1 MSIKEDSKLMLNEKE
16 CEYDIYGDTRNN
28 AKHNEER
35 PYAKYSYN
43 SKNLNRIYNSIMK
56 KEMQKEKY
64 IQMKQKNQNENK
76 ENEDKK
82 EQEKNKKE
90 KNKRILKINS
100 ENKGNNHDQII
111 KKAKKNKR
119 PKKDRIRY

>member
-1 MSIKEDSKLMLNEKE
+1 MLNEKE

-28 AKHNEER
+28 SKHNEER

-43 SKNLNRIYNSIMK
+43 SKNLNRIYNTIMK

-64 IQMKQKNQNENK
+64 TQMKQKNQNENK

-90 KNKRILKINS
+90 KNKRILKIN
-100 ENKGNNHDQII
+100 ENKGNNHEQII

>member
-1 MSIKEDSKLMLNEKE
+1 MSLKEDSKLMLNEKE

-28 AKHNEER
+28 SKYNEER

-43 SKNLNRIYNSIMK
+43 SKNLNRIYNTIMK

-64 IQMKQKNQNENK
+64 TQMKQKNQDENK

-90 KNKRILKINS
+90 KNKRLLKIN
-100 ENKGNNHDQII
+100 ENKGNNHEQII

>member
-28 AKHNEER
+28 SKHNEER

-43 SKNLNRIYNSIMK
+43 SKNLNRIYNIIMK

-64 IQMKQKNQNENK
+64 TQMKQKNQNENK

-90 KNKRILKINS
+90 KNKRILKIN
-100 ENKGNNHDQII
+100 ENKGNNHEQII

>member
-28 AKHNEER
+28 SKHNEER

-43 SKNLNRIYNSIMK
+43 SKNLNRIYNTIMK

-64 IQMKQKNQNENK
+64 TQMKQKNQNENK

-90 KNKRILKINS
+90 KNKRILKINN

>member
-1 MSIKEDSKLMLNEKE
+1 MSLKEDSKLMLNEKE

-28 AKHNEER
+28 SKYNEER

-43 SKNLNRIYNSIMK
+43 SKNLNRIYNTIMK

-64 IQMKQKNQNENK
+64 TQMKQKNQNENK

-90 KNKRILKINS
+90 KNKRILKIN
-100 ENKGNNHDQII
+100 ENKGNNHEQII

>member
-1 MSIKEDSKLMLNEKE
+1 MSLKEDSKLMLNEKE

-28 AKHNEER
+28 SKYNEER

-43 SKNLNRIYNSIMK
+43 SKNLNRIYNTIMK

-64 IQMKQKNQNENK
+64 TQMKQKNQNENK

-90 KNKRILKINS
+90 KNKRLLKIN
-100 ENKGNNHDQII
+100 ENKGNNHEQII

>member
-1 MSIKEDSKLMLNEKE
+1 MSLKEDSKLMLNEKE

-28 AKHNEER
+28 SKHNEER

-64 IQMKQKNQNENK
+64 TQMKQKNQNENK

-90 KNKRILKINS
+90 KNKRMIKIKD
-100 ENKGNNHDQII
+100 ENYGNNYTPKVQKA
-111 KKAKKNKR
+111 KKAKKPR
-119 PKKDRIRY
+119 KDRIRF